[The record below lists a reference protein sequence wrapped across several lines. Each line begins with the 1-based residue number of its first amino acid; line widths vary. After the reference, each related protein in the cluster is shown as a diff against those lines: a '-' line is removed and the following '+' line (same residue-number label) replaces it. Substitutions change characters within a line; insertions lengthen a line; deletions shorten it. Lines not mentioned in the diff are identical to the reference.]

1 MVKSDHIDNKVI
13 KYSKAPNHLQL
24 IYYRFDF
31 QASLRLGQLDDPVFW
46 RAYIW
51 GD

>member
-13 KYSKAPNHLQL
+13 KYSKAPNHLRL

-31 QASLRLGQLDDPVFW
+31 QASLHQGRLVKATFKQACD
-46 RAYIW
+46 W
-51 GD
+51 GG